1 MRRIASLCGLLLL
14 GSAVSAAT
22 AIRPGDPTVD
32 GTKIV
37 PYVTVWNVTVVSPDG
52 KTADGGTWRDR
63 VRMTLFN
70 GRPALLR
77 EQIVDAAPPRM
88 PEIFSV
94 WVDPK
99 TMAPLA
105 TQFVGVDGTSIRHE
119 FDGKTDFRRQLTPE
133 SGFKLEETRLAL
145 DGPAFDF
152 YGGLFGLLLRA
163 MPLEVGKSLTFTA
176 LNESPDP
183 PYASDFTATVSRAET
198 IPAGY
203 VGKADTLVVELD
215 AIQNVHYTFWIAQQA
230 PYIIKLELRGPR
242 GGKLIWTLPD
252 RKPSL

>member
-1 MRRIASLCGLLLL
+1 MKKLLSACWLLAL
-14 GSAVSAAT
+14 GSAVSAST
-22 AIRPGDPTVD
+22 IRPGDSVID

-52 KTADGGTWRDR
+52 KMADGGTWRDR
-63 VRMTLFN
+63 VRMTLLN

-77 EQIVDAAPPRM
+77 EQIVDAAPPRT
-88 PEIFSV
+88 PEMFSV

-105 TQFVGVDGTSIRHE
+105 TQFVSVDGTSIRHE
-119 FDGKTDFRRQLTPE
+119 FDGKTDRVHTLTPE
-133 SGFKLEETRLAL
+133 SGFTLDDNRLAL
-145 DGPAFDF
+145 EAPAFDF

-163 MPLEVGKSLTFTA
+163 MPLEVGKSFTFTA
-176 LNESPDP
+176 LTENPDP
-183 PYASDFTATVSRAET
+183 PYTSDFTAAVSRAET

-203 VGKADTLVVELD
+203 MGKADTLVVELD
-215 AIQNVHYTFWIAQQA
+215 AIKNVHYTFWIAQQA

-252 RKPSL
+252 TKPSL